1 MTLYIEDCSC
11 KDQTCKCNGKNQK
24 GVSDLIKEEIC
35 GVFNIDPLK
44 NPYAPVWEADCCID
58 LVFGTLSVYY
68 ESGFCEEVEVFV
80 NCEKDSGVSVPLGN
94 TRTRT
99 YANLRKVAIEIKDLK
114 KESGRVQYIPPLNKE
129 TTCRGRYCLTI
140 YYKVKKPK
148 RC

>member
-1 MTLYIEDCSC
+1 M
-11 KDQTCKCNGKNQK
+11 
-24 GVSDLIKEEIC
+24 IKEEIC

-44 NPYAPVWEADCCID
+44 NPYAPVWEAEDSIE

-80 NCEKDSGVSVPLGN
+80 NCEKDKGIFVPLGN

-99 YANLRKVAIEIKDLK
+99 YASLRKVAIEIRDRKR
-114 KESGRVQYIPPLNKE
+114 ESGSVQYNSPKNKD
-129 TTCRGRYCLTI
+129 TSCRGRFCLTI